1 MLLLEI
7 DLVKPRSVSGRI
19 HEIISNIVLITDSI
33 KKLNIKSSPD
43 DSIQLWN
50 KKWTY
55 NYLNIWIK

>member
-50 KKWTY
+50 KK
-55 NYLNIWIK
+55 